1 MARFDYVK
9 GPHAGIVAYFENSL
23 PLHRTKLA
31 NADEFYEKH
40 CGDLLTPPTSDEVAD
55 FPPLERHEFAIKEKS
70 DLVFEG
76 LGWITVPAGTT
87 VAGWAPKGVDVLVR
101 RAMI

>member
-1 MARFDYVK
+1 M
-9 GPHAGIVAYFENSL
+9 
-23 PLHRTKLA
+23 
-31 NADEFYEKH
+31 
-40 CGDLLTPPTSDEVAD
+40 AD

>member
-1 MARFDYVK
+1 
-9 GPHAGIVAYFENSL
+9 

-31 NADEFYEKH
+31 NADAFYEKH
-40 CGDLLTPPTSDEVAD
+40 LGGLLVPPHQNEIDQ
-55 FPPLERHEFAIKEKS
+55 FPPLERFEFAITEKS

-76 LGWITVPAGTT
+76 LGWITVPAGLV
-87 VAGWAPKGVDVLVR
+87 VAGWAPKGVGVLVR